1 MKSLMLAMSL
11 MLLVSG
17 VFAQTSSEE
26 KEVKKVIEQFFAA
39 GDKQD
44 ASKLDVLLDGNY
56 RVVMN
61 QLFGSTDVMTMGKE
75 AYLGKIRA
83 KEFGGDTRKI
93 EVHSIQVTGKLATAD
108 VSSKGEKMQ
117 MRSFLSLVQDAE
129 GAWKLIE
136 DMPTVL

>member
-11 MLLVSG
+11 VLLASG

-26 KEVKKVIEQFFAA
+26 KEVKKVIEKFFAA
-39 GDKQD
+39 GDQQD
-44 ASKLDVLLDGNY
+44 ATELDGLLDANY

-61 QLFGSTDVMTMGKE
+61 QLFGSSDVMTMSKE

-83 KEFGGDTRKI
+83 KEFGGDKRKI
-93 EVHSIQVTGKLATAD
+93 DIHSIQVTGKLATAD

-117 MRSFLSLVQDAE
+117 MRSFLNLVQDVE
-129 GAWKLIE
+129 GNWKLIE